1 MNTSSINKLRRRFIF
16 AALMAYLLVALW
28 IGALIYGINALT
40 TQREIRTVLNT
51 IVTYGGILPEMD
63 RDGKIHKQEMGEE
76 SEDSGSQED
85 IDADSV
91 LEEPKGED
99 FDVVISDNF
108 TIYDIFA
115 IGSNIFTSSENHYQ
129 SRYFSLLYDSNGALI
144 DSYLNKISYLDEESA
159 DELYGQYVLEKNKS
173 FGKNGA
179 FFYEMSE
186 NEDGSKLV
194 VYLDCTS
201 QILYNGRIL
210 YSALILVV
218 IGFLIIFI
226 LVRMFSYNAVKPE
239 IENAELQKRFITNAS
254 HELKTPLAVIRANTE
269 VEQMMNGE
277 NEWNQST
284 MRQVDRMS
292 TLIQN
297 LVLIAK
303 GQESEDKEE
312 MIDTDV
318 SEVINSTVETFKTVA
333 NTDEKELTSNVAEG
347 IHMTAEGSSI
357 RQLATLLI
365 DNAIKYCDDNGKI
378 NVSLSQKGKVTR
390 LEVSNTYAEGKDVD
404 YSKFFERFYR
414 QDESHTGTNNKKGGY
429 GIGLSIAE
437 AIVKRYKGNINAS
450 WKDGVITFTC
460 LLK

>member
-1 MNTSSINKLRRRFIF
+1 
-16 AALMAYLLVALW
+16 
-28 IGALIYGINALT
+28 
-40 TQREIRTVLNT
+40 
-51 IVTYGGILPEMD
+51 
-63 RDGKIHKQEMGEE
+63 
-76 SEDSGSQED
+76 
-85 IDADSV
+85 
-91 LEEPKGED
+91 
-99 FDVVISDNF
+99 
-108 TIYDIFA
+108 
-115 IGSNIFTSSENHYQ
+115 
-129 SRYFSLLYDSNGALI
+129 
-144 DSYLNKISYLDEESA
+144 
-159 DELYGQYVLEKNKS
+159 
-173 FGKNGA
+173 
-179 FFYEMSE
+179 
-186 NEDGSKLV
+186 
-194 VYLDCTS
+194 
-201 QILYNGRIL
+201 
-210 YSALILVV
+210 
-218 IGFLIIFI
+218 
-226 LVRMFSYNAVKPE
+226 
-239 IENAELQKRFITNAS
+239 
-254 HELKTPLAVIRANTE
+254 
-269 VEQMMNGE
+269 MMNGE

-333 NTDEKELTSNVAEG
+333 NTDEKELTSNVSEG

-390 LEVSNTYAEGKDVD
+390 FEVSNTYAEGKDVD

-437 AIVKRYKGNINAS
+437 AIVKRYKGSINAS